1 MNKAIKNVVYT
12 ILEQDELARE
22 DTWYLI
28 EQTVMQMLPCNQ
40 GTAFGQVLQG
50 MKYKGISFEAIT
62 RHKRKFLEKNPQ
74 LVTAKNEE
82 IRRNEELAYHMEYAR
97 R

>member
-28 EQTVMQMLPCNQ
+28 ERTVIQMLPCNQ

>member
-12 ILEQDELARE
+12 ILEQNELARE

-28 EQTVMQMLPCNQ
+28 EQTIMQMLPCNQ
-40 GTAFGQVLQG
+40 GTAFRQVLQG

-62 RHKRKFLEKNPQ
+62 RHKRKFLEKNPH

-82 IRRNEELAYHMEYAR
+82 IRRNEELAYHMEHAR